1 MNKMG
6 KSPGQWLFGL
16 IILVI
21 GIIFLLENLL
31 GISIWGRIWL
41 FWPIFILLWG
51 LMEILQK
58 KSIFFGLILL
68 TMGALFLL
76 KNLELL
82 QLPDLIWKYWP
93 VIIIALG
100 LDQLMGGHESTIIK
114 TSHAGGKTNKKM
126 LVQDDEI
133 I

>member
-1 MNKMG
+1 MNKTV

-21 GIIFLLENLL
+21 GIISLLENLL
-31 GISIWGRIWL
+31 GIAIWGKIWL
-41 FWPIFILLWG
+41 FWPIFLLLWG
-51 LMEILQK
+51 LMGILQK
-58 KSIFFGLILL
+58 RSIFFGFILL
-68 TMGALFLL
+68 AMGTLFLL

-100 LDQLMGGHESTIIK
+100 LDQLMLGHESAIIK
-114 TSHAGGKTNKKM
+114 SSYVGGKTNKKI
-126 LVQDDEI
+126 LAQDDEI